1 VRPFSRIAL
10 VGITLVWCVGCDQI
24 SKGAVRRCL
33 APGESHSFVHDIF
46 RLVHAENS
54 GAFLSLGAALPEHA
68 RTVIFT
74 GVVGLLSIAALLAAL
89 LVRRLGPWQIVA
101 LGLIAAGGCGN
112 WIDRLTNGGRVTDFL
127 NVGIGPLRTGI
138 FNVADMALMI
148 GVALLLV
155 IAPPPAASNNRW
167 RGP

>member
-1 VRPFSRIAL
+1 VRALSRIAL
-10 VGITLVWCVGCDQI
+10 VGITLVWCIGCDQI
-24 SKGAVRRCL
+24 SKGVVRRYL
-33 APGESHSFVHDIF
+33 VAGESHSFVHDIF

-74 GVVGLLSIAALLAAL
+74 GIVGVLSMAALLAAL
-89 LVRRLGPWQIVA
+89 LARRLGPWQVTA
-101 LGLIAAGGCGN
+101 LALIAAGGCGN
-112 WIDRLTNGGRVTDFL
+112 WIDRVTNGGRVTDFL

-138 FNVADMALMI
+138 FNVADMALTI
-148 GVALLLV
+148 GVTLFLLV
-155 IAPPPAASNNRW
+155 ALPPAASNNRW

>member
-1 VRPFSRIAL
+1 VQALSRIAI
-10 VGITLVWCVGCDQI
+10 VGITLVWCVGCDQV
-24 SKGAVRRCL
+24 SKGAVRHYL

-54 GAFLSLGAALPEHA
+54 GAFLSLGAALPEDT

-74 GVVGLLSIAALLAAL
+74 GVVGLLSITALLAAL
-89 LVRRLGPWQIVA
+89 FFRRLGPWQIIA

-148 GVALLLV
+148 GVTLLLV
-155 IAPPPAASNNRW
+155 VALPQAGSNNRW
-167 RGP
+167 RRP

>member
-10 VGITLVWCVGCDQI
+10 VGTTLVWCVGCDQI
-24 SKGAVRRCL
+24 SKGAVRHYL

-46 RLVHAENS
+46 RLVHTENS

-89 LVRRLGPWQIVA
+89 LVRRLEPWQIMA

-148 GVALLLV
+148 GVTLLLV
-155 IAPPPAASNNRW
+155 VALPPAASDNRC